1 MSTFTQE
8 FASDVT
14 LQRKRKNV
22 YFRAEGLKPNSNVKA
37 YINDVEITDFV
48 LQTDIIQIEIN
59 ENVSTRR
66 WKNWIRKFREDET
79 NRNFKII
86 ERVGNSNK
94 IIARG
99 VLDCVEIVT
108 LDANTGFGVAN
119 VHLYVDKSGEDVLYN
134 NKDTERVVTSNNTF
148 LIVDLPGRD
157 ANNKIIAYYPKFS
170 AINVATSNT
179 IQITGKVTNSEIAN
193 TESSEYIVGKT
204 IHIISGEGAGQNAV
218 VQSYNAASR
227 TITIE
232 NEFDLIPGAI
242 ANTSIRKEDRSVV
255 RFGDIQA
262 DSKGR
267 LSGVIMLPAIIEN
280 DVVEPF
286 YGWRYWRRWRDWN
299 KRFRVYKRNIVKF
312 VSQDFSETESIG
324 VDDTPE
330 EPVLPTE
337 EIDSTGTVVA
347 PTPELPTI
355 YSVDPFA
362 QTFIIDDRLH
372 PQGVSL
378 TSVRLLFEEKDEE
391 YPIHLQI
398 RPTTASIPDSSLV
411 VRNGSVYIQPEEI
424 NLISQE
430 TVAQLNADG
439 ISPFSSN
446 TYYSEGVFNAPV
458 FLEPG
463 KEYALVISS
472 ASSKH
477 KIYTSSIGQNLLGTN
492 RLISSQPYL
501 GVLYKIQNTSVWEP
515 FPNEDLCFELTKAQ
529 YNTTTPATID
539 FYLKARPEDLDNYG
553 LQGITELEATAP
565 ESNVNVHG
573 IFVSSAEN
581 KLANTKI
588 DYSFR
593 TTRLTGQLDNFKKI
607 DLETTYEFDDT
618 LGGRIL
624 TSNNESFILRAQMFT
639 NNPDVAPTIDASR
652 LNLITIENIIDNNV
666 IKEEDIL
673 ITNNGQDYS
682 NSQNVIVTISG
693 GGGTGAIATANVV
706 NGIVD
711 RIILTNGGS
720 GYTGSPTITI
730 SNDETSTIQA
740 RAVII
745 GEDQPNGGIA
755 DAKYITRRVT
765 LADGFDAGDL
775 RVLFTAYKPRESEI
789 DVYYKVLSA
798 DDADNFE
805 NKRWTL
811 MTLIGGTSSFSI
823 NQNDLKNYIYAPG
836 TNNVSDNFI
845 TYDGFPNFKYFAIK
859 IVMRTTNPT
868 KVPKI
873 SNFRTIALSQ
883 LLSS

>member
-8 FASDVT
+8 FASDVN

-22 YFRAEGLKPNSNVKA
+22 YFKAEGLKPNSTVKA

-48 LQTDIIQIEIN
+48 LETEVIQIEFD
-59 ENVSTRR
+59 ENDPNKK
-66 WKNWIRKFREDET
+66 WKNWIRKFRQQGRD
-79 NRNFKII
+79 FKII
-86 ERVGNSNK
+86 ERVGSSNK
-94 IIARG
+94 VIAKG
-99 VLDCVEIVT
+99 EIDYVEVIS
-108 LDANTGFGVAN
+108 LNSQTGLGVAN

-134 NKDTERVVTSNNTF
+134 NRDTERVITSNNTF
-148 LIVDLPGRD
+148 LIVDLPGKD

-170 AINVATSNT
+170 AVNVATSNT
-179 IQITGKVTNSEIAN
+179 IQLTGKVTNSEIAN
-193 TESSEYIVGKT
+193 TDSSEYIVGKT

-218 VQSYNAASR
+218 VQSYNTSTR
-227 TITIE
+227 TITVE

-255 RFGDIQA
+255 RLTELKA
-262 DSKGR
+262 DSKGT
-267 LSGVIMLPAIIEN
+267 LSGVIMIPAILEN

-286 YGWRYWRRWRDWN
+286 YGWKYWRRWKDWN
-299 KRFRVYKRNIVKF
+299 KRFKVYKRNVVKF
-312 VSQDFSETESIG
+312 VSQDFSQTESIG
-324 VDDTPE
+324 VDDTPD

-337 EIDSTGTVVA
+337 DIDSVGSGVS
-347 PTPELPTI
+347 PTSDLPTV
-355 YSVDPFA
+355 YSTDPFA
-362 QTFIIDDRLH
+362 QTFIVDDRLH

-378 TSVRLLFEEKDEE
+378 TSIRLLFEQKDEE

-411 VRNGSVYIQPEEI
+411 VRNGSVYINPEEI
-424 NLISQE
+424 NLVSQE
-430 TVAQLNADG
+430 TMAQLNADA
-439 ISPFSSN
+439 INPFSSN

-501 GVLYKIQNTSVWEP
+501 GVLYKMQNTSVWEP
-515 FPNEDLCFELTKAQ
+515 FPNEDLCFELTKASF
-529 YNTTTPATID
+529 NTSVPATVD
-539 FYLKARPEDLDNYG
+539 FYLKSLPDDLDNYG

-618 LGGRIL
+618 LGGRVV
-624 TSNNESFILRAQMFT
+624 TSNNQSFVLRAQMFT
-639 NNPDVAPTIDASR
+639 NNPDVAPTIDVSR
-652 LNLITIENIIDNNV
+652 LNLITIENVIDDNV

-693 GGGTGAIATANVV
+693 GGGTGAAATANVV

-711 RIILTNGGS
+711 RIILTSGGF

-811 MTLIGGTSSFSI
+811 MTCIGGISSVSI
-823 NQNDLKNYIYAPG
+823 NQSDLKNYIYAPG
-836 TNNVSDNFI
+836 KNNLADNYI

-859 IVMRTTNPT
+859 VVMRSTNPT